1 MAEPGSPEAKE
12 KLRGE
17 LGAPP
22 VVVPKIPDLAD
33 KIQTTLDSYK
43 NKTGIFQEGGDFYDV
58 SAFEFAQKLRAI
70 ASQGKPSKRKIALIE
85 AFEQVAR
92 DEETPGIFEQIATH
106 TVDQFFYGPTAAMN
120 ETIQGGL
127 DVMESAAKG
136 YVKMQGNMFPYN
148 LLKKAGI
155 DVSSD
160 GVRYLEMPKVRQPT
174 TTGGEI
180 TKGLTQAGLSY
191 AVGDKI
197 VKPVKL
203 LNKLLPQLKTTI
215 NTPGMK
221 GVINTAVGEA
231 ATLQGKDR
239 FARFLNETFGVDG
252 NQVVMYLAD
261 SKDEG
266 EFESRLKSGLDGV
279 LSAVGLGALIPVLVP
294 IGKAFY
300 KAGYFFSKVKDPKGA
315 EQEIDNAMSFLE
327 KVEKLYPQRIV
338 KTKQSDDPLVA
349 IKKTKEETVEEAT
362 EDQASPTEPVLD
374 QAEVAQATDKTDV
387 SPVLKKID
395 KSDDGYILVGPK
407 GKEEKFEKVNGK
419 ILAWKLFRQ
428 YEDGT
433 ISSLYSNKKLKYEEG
448 KWYEA
453 ESHPDKTKGG
463 RKYRPMFHATASNR
477 LPHLEKSKK
486 EPIVPRGNQKGRVYL
501 QVELDGAGIRR
512 VSEAQGG
519 DWYIGKRMKVLSP
532 DEIEAR
538 KTGKVLEQPDEVVV
552 AQGKKGEPLQKPA
565 PLQPSQISIDDLD
578 IYKNEQNI
586 PLDSTLA
593 DFNID
598 RLDAEQSVLEI
609 VQKGAEAIKEKLP
622 TSKSYGPSGKT
633 RKIEETDEWGRKT
646 ERYVT
651 EGDNVI
657 PFEEVREAA
666 DGARAQMKR
675 MGVSMERFIAG
686 TKATTEE
693 LPHIVLMTR
702 DYVIDMATKVRN
714 EARAIDELSKTGGEI
729 SNERLVRYHRSM
741 VRFMNTLAE
750 VKGIKRDIARTLSAM
765 NIDAV
770 SGTEKDKLLNA
781 ILADAGHTDIMTQ
794 MFETGQSAEQ
804 RGRGNLLKLASH
816 MANMEYAEEVVSI
829 GNKDTM
835 TRVFDAI
842 NYLGV
847 NNFLANFSTQT
858 VNLMGSLAMTNLL
871 TAEKFIG
878 AAYGKIPGVGGQG
891 QITFNEATAH
901 TFGVTQALTEMFL
914 LDKAM
919 FDRSALGQAKKG
931 FVDLD
936 SGFSSH
942 DLSTK
947 NTADPERFMEYP
959 DLDIQGL
966 AVPEAFSSKSIG
978 QIFGVKDGNMPD
990 FLKEVIN
997 GAGVMLGVPGR
1008 ALMAGDR
1015 FFRAMNYRSAIH
1027 ALAMR
1032 KATGEGLTG
1041 KALQD
1046 RYMDLLINLPKEID
1060 DTAQMYAQVAL
1071 FQEEIGRDGLEKY
1084 IRSIEK
1090 ARNAPLPK
1098 TEREWLISFAQNAT
1112 ASFINSKIPF
1122 FRTPY
1127 NIFKQ
1132 TLVQRNPA
1140 VILGR
1145 LGLDSKYR
1153 EKFTSDAAFRQDV
1166 LAKLTTGSILNYLGY
1181 SLGTG
1186 VKVGNYSVKA
1196 EGASAPAPLERDI
1209 AQDQRRMQPE
1219 ILIRNM
1225 SNAEAFTIP
1234 IGRADP
1240 IATFIQTGS
1249 ILGNYQA
1256 YKRAHVDPYR
1266 EAKPNPFNDKADEK
1280 LSQLHDRILWQL
1292 GNLFLDK
1299 AMLRGVKDVIM
1310 KTVPGASPA
1319 GTDYPGLVRDYVTDY
1334 AGGPPLGNFGRGTVR
1349 AMTNQPTMS
1358 EAKIK
1363 EVLVSKKKGDGNI
1376 TDSGIPFQNLSE
1388 QKVKELGQLQRLV
1401 NQWAEEWRKVNIIS
1415 AEEFKGDAKGIR
1427 EGTVKIKAGAV
1438 PMLDLE
1444 GNPMGFTEKEVG
1456 LYERW
1461 LEQNLIPFSMKKVNE
1476 TNTSVL
1482 IQGLD
1487 IPTTHPKRWTHIVVN
1502 GRKMPLTTEQQ
1513 MTWAAMY
1520 GWLNKKS
1527 MSRYS
1532 KVVKKLKL
1540 EGSQS
1545 LTNRQRLALE
1555 ASVSQLLKANKEAS
1569 KMMMMS
1575 KYSNM
1580 EEKTGLLPQYN
1591 ELNIKGR

>member
-22 VVVPKIPDLAD
+22 VVVPVIPDLSD
-33 KIQTTLDSYK
+33 KIQDTLDQYK
-43 NKTGIFQEGGDFYDV
+43 NKTGVFQKGSPFHEI
-58 SAFEFAQKLRAI
+58 SAFDFAQKLRQR
-70 ASQGKPSKRKIALIE
+70 SLQKKPSKRNLALVE

-120 ETIQGGL
+120 ENIQGGL

-148 LLKKAGI
+148 LLQKAGI
-155 DVSSD
+155 DVTKD

-203 LNKLLPQLKTTI
+203 LNKLLPGLKTTI

-239 FARFLNETFGVDG
+239 FARFLNETFGIDG
-252 NQVVMYLAD
+252 NKVIMYLAD

-266 EFESRLKSGLDGV
+266 EFESRLKSGLDGM

-362 EDQASPTEPVLD
+362 EDQTTPTEPVLD
-374 QAEVAQATDKTDV
+374 QEEVAEVTT
-387 SPVLKKID
+387 
-395 KSDDGYILVGPK
+395 
-407 GKEEKFEKVNGK
+407 
-419 ILAWKLFRQ
+419 
-428 YEDGT
+428 
-433 ISSLYSNKKLKYEEG
+433 
-448 KWYEA
+448 
-453 ESHPDKTKGG
+453 
-463 RKYRPMFHATASNR
+463 
-477 LPHLEKSKK
+477 
-486 EPIVPRGNQKGRVYL
+486 
-501 QVELDGAGIRR
+501 
-512 VSEAQGG
+512 
-519 DWYIGKRMKVLSP
+519 
-532 DEIEAR
+532 
-538 KTGKVLEQPDEVVV
+538 PDEVVV
-552 AQGKKGEPLQKPA
+552 AQGKKGEPLRRPA
-565 PLQPSQISIDDLD
+565 PLQPDQISIEDLD

-622 TSKSYGPSGKT
+622 TSKSYGPSGKVS
-633 RKIEETDEWGRKT
+633 KKDGK
-646 ERYVT
+646 YVT

-657 PFEEVREAA
+657 PFEEVRQAA

-714 EARAIDELSKTGGEI
+714 EARVIDELAKNGGEI
-729 SNERLVRYHRSM
+729 SNERLVRYHKSM

-750 VKGIKRDIARTLSAM
+750 VKGIQRDIARTMSAM

-770 SGTEKDKLLNA
+770 SGTQKDKLLNA

-804 RGRGNLLKLASH
+804 RGRSNLLKLASH

-942 DLSTK
+942 DLSAK

-1098 TEREWLISFAQNAT
+1098 TEREWLMSFAQNAT

-1140 VILGR
+1140 VIIGR

-1166 LAKLTTGSILNYLGY
+1166 LAKLTTGSMLNYLGY

-1388 QKVKELGQLQRLV
+1388 QKVQQLTQLQRLV

-1444 GNPMGFTEKEVG
+1444 GNPMGFTEKEVSM
-1456 LYERW
+1456 YERW

>member
-127 DVMESAAKG
+127 DVVESAAKG

-203 LNKLLPQLKTTI
+203 LNKLLPGLKTTI

-239 FARFLNETFGVDG
+239 FARFLNETFGIDG
-252 NQVVMYLAD
+252 NKAIMYLAD

-266 EFESRLKSGLDGV
+266 EFESRLKSGLDGM

-362 EDQASPTEPVLD
+362 EDQTTPTEPVLD
-374 QAEVAQATDKTDV
+374 QEEVAEVTT
-387 SPVLKKID
+387 
-395 KSDDGYILVGPK
+395 
-407 GKEEKFEKVNGK
+407 
-419 ILAWKLFRQ
+419 
-428 YEDGT
+428 
-433 ISSLYSNKKLKYEEG
+433 
-448 KWYEA
+448 
-453 ESHPDKTKGG
+453 
-463 RKYRPMFHATASNR
+463 
-477 LPHLEKSKK
+477 
-486 EPIVPRGNQKGRVYL
+486 
-501 QVELDGAGIRR
+501 
-512 VSEAQGG
+512 
-519 DWYIGKRMKVLSP
+519 
-532 DEIEAR
+532 
-538 KTGKVLEQPDEVVV
+538 PDEVVV
-552 AQGKKGEPLQKPA
+552 AQGKKGEPLRRPA
-565 PLQPSQISIDDLD
+565 PLQPDQISIEDLD

-586 PLDSTLA
+586 PLDRTLA

-622 TSKSYGPSGKT
+622 TSKSYGPSGKVS
-633 RKIEETDEWGRKT
+633 KKDGK
-646 ERYVT
+646 YVT

-657 PFEEVREAA
+657 PFEEVRQAA

-794 MFETGQSAEQ
+794 LFETGQSAEQ

-1032 KATGEGLTG
+1032 KATGEGLKG

-1209 AQDQRRMQPE
+1209 AQDQRRIQPE

-1234 IGRADP
+1234 VGRADP

-1319 GTDYPGLVRDYVTDY
+1319 GTDYPGLVRDFVTDY

-1363 EVLVSKKKGDGNI
+1363 EVLVPKKKGDGNI
-1376 TDSGIPFQNLSE
+1376 TDSGVPFQNLSE

-1444 GNPMGFTEKEVG
+1444 GNPMGFTEKEVS

-1545 LTNRQRLALE
+1545 LDNRQRLALE

>member
-1 MAEPGSPEAKE
+1 MAKSNNLK
-12 KLRGE
+12 KHQL
-17 LGAPP
+17 
-22 VVVPKIPDLAD
+22 KSI
-33 KIQTTLDSYK
+33 
-43 NKTGIFQEGGDFYDV
+43 
-58 SAFEFAQKLRAI
+58 
-70 ASQGKPSKRKIALIE
+70 
-85 AFEQVAR
+85 
-92 DEETPGIFEQIATH
+92 
-106 TVDQFFYGPTAAMN
+106 
-120 ETIQGGL
+120 
-127 DVMESAAKG
+127 AKG
-136 YVKMQGNMFPYN
+136 
-148 LLKKAGI
+148 
-155 DVSSD
+155 
-160 GVRYLEMPKVRQPT
+160 
-174 TTGGEI
+174 
-180 TKGLTQAGLSY
+180 
-191 AVGDKI
+191 
-197 VKPVKL
+197 
-203 LNKLLPQLKTTI
+203 
-215 NTPGMK
+215 
-221 GVINTAVGEA
+221 
-231 ATLQGKDR
+231 
-239 FARFLNETFGVDG
+239 
-252 NQVVMYLAD
+252 
-261 SKDEG
+261 
-266 EFESRLKSGLDGV
+266 
-279 LSAVGLGALIPVLVP
+279 
-294 IGKAFY
+294 
-300 KAGYFFSKVKDPKGA
+300 
-315 EQEIDNAMSFLE
+315 
-327 KVEKLYPQRIV
+327 
-338 KTKQSDDPLVA
+338 
-349 IKKTKEETVEEAT
+349 
-362 EDQASPTEPVLD
+362 
-374 QAEVAQATDKTDV
+374 
-387 SPVLKKID
+387 
-395 KSDDGYILVGPK
+395 DDGYMYVGPK
-407 GKEEKFEKVNGK
+407 GKEEKFEKVKGK
-419 ILAWKLFRQ
+419 TKAWKLFRQ
-428 YEDGT
+428 YEDGS

-448 KWYEA
+448 EWYEA
-453 ESHPDKTKGG
+453 EEHPDKAGG
-463 RKYRPMFHATASNR
+463 RKFRPMFHATASNR

-486 EPIVPRGNQKGRVYL
+486 EPIVPRGTQKGRVYL

-532 DEIEAR
+532 SEIEAR
-538 KTGKVLEQPDEVVV
+538 KTGQVLEQPDEVVS
-552 AQGKKGEPLQKPA
+552 AQGKKGQPLRKPA

-586 PLDSTLA
+586 LLDSTLA

-609 VQKGAEAIKEKLP
+609 IQKGAEAIKEKLP
-622 TSKSYGPSGKT
+622 TSKSYGPSGG
-633 RKIEETDEWGRKT
+633 E
-646 ERYVT
+646 
-651 EGDNVI
+651 NVI
-657 PFEEVREAA
+657 PFQEVREAA
-666 DGARAQMKR
+666 GGARAQMKR
-675 MGVSMERFIAG
+675 MGISMERFIAG

-693 LPHIVLMTR
+693 LPHLVLMTR

-714 EARAIDELSKTGGEI
+714 EARTIDDLSKGGGEI

-750 VKGIKRDIARTLSAM
+750 VKGIKRDIARTMSAM
-765 NIDAV
+765 NIDAL
-770 SGTEKDKLLNA
+770 SGSEKDKLVDS
-781 ILADAGHTDIMTQ
+781 ILADAGHTDILTQ
-794 MFETGQSAEQ
+794 MLETGQTGAQ
-804 RGRGNLLKLASH
+804 RGRSNILKLASH
-816 MANMEYAEEVVSI
+816 MANMEYAEEVVNV

-891 QITFNEATAH
+891 QITFNEATAS

-931 FVDLD
+931 FVELD

-947 NTADPERFMEYP
+947 NAADPERFMEYP

-978 QIFGVKDGNMPD
+978 QIFGVKDGTMPD

-1008 ALMAGDR
+1008 TLMAGDR
-1015 FFRAMNYRSAIH
+1015 FFRAINYRSAIH

-1071 FQEEIGRDGLEKY
+1071 FQEEVGKDGLEKY
-1084 IRSIEK
+1084 IRTIEK

-1098 TEREWLISFAQNAT
+1098 TERDWLISFAQNAT
-1112 ASFINSKIPF
+1112 ASFITSKIPF

-1132 TLVQRNPA
+1132 TLVQRNPLLIA
-1140 VILGR
+1140 TR
-1145 LGLDSKYR
+1145 LGIDSRYR
-1153 EKFTSDAAFRQDV
+1153 ARFTSDAAFRQDV
-1166 LAKLTTGSILNYLGY
+1166 LAKLTTGSILNYIGY

-1186 VKVGNYSVKA
+1186 WKVGNYSIKA

-1219 ILIRNM
+1219 IFIRNM

-1249 ILGNYQA
+1249 ILGNYEA
-1256 YKRAHVDPYR
+1256 YKRNHVEPYR
-1266 EAKPNPFNDKADEK
+1266 NAKPKPLSDRAEEK
-1280 LSQLHDRILWQL
+1280 LSQIHDRIIWQL

-1299 AMLRGVKDVIM
+1299 AMLRGVKEVVM
-1310 KTVPGASPA
+1310 KVGGSPQ
-1319 GTDYPGLVRDYVTDY
+1319 GTDFGGLGRDYIAGF
-1334 AGGPPLGNFGRGTVR
+1334 AGGPPLGNFSRGTVR
-1349 AMTNQPTMS
+1349 SVTNQPVMS

-1363 EVLVSKKKGDGNI
+1363 DVLVPKRKGDGNI
-1376 TDSGIPFQNLSE
+1376 TDSGVIFKNLSG
-1388 QKVKELGQLQRLV
+1388 QKVKELTQLQRLV

-1444 GNPMGFTEKEVG
+1444 GNPMGFTEKEVS

-1461 LEQNLIPFSMKKVNE
+1461 LGQNLIPFSMKKVSE

-1487 IPTTHPKRWTHIVVN
+1487 IPSTHPKRWTHIVVR

-1513 MTWAAMY
+1513 MTWAAIY

-1527 MSRYS
+1527 MSRYN
-1532 KVVKKLKL
+1532 KVVREIKLN
-1540 EGSQS
+1540 GGHS
-1545 LTNRQRLALE
+1545 LSGRQRNALE
-1555 ASVSQLLKANKEAS
+1555 ASVSRLLKANKESS
-1569 KMMMMS
+1569 KVMMMA

-1580 EEKTGLLPQYN
+1580 EEKTGLLPQFN
-1591 ELNIKGR
+1591 ELNIKGK

>member
-1 MAEPGSPEAKE
+1 MAEPGSPEAKA

-127 DVMESAAKG
+127 DVVESAAKG
-136 YVKMQGNMFPYN
+136 YIKMQGNMFPYN

-203 LNKLLPQLKTTI
+203 LNKLLPKLKTTI
-215 NTPGMK
+215 NTPAMK

-362 EDQASPTEPVLD
+362 EDTPSPTETVLD
-374 QAEVAQATDKTDV
+374 QEEVAEVTT
-387 SPVLKKID
+387 
-395 KSDDGYILVGPK
+395 
-407 GKEEKFEKVNGK
+407 
-419 ILAWKLFRQ
+419 
-428 YEDGT
+428 
-433 ISSLYSNKKLKYEEG
+433 
-448 KWYEA
+448 
-453 ESHPDKTKGG
+453 
-463 RKYRPMFHATASNR
+463 
-477 LPHLEKSKK
+477 
-486 EPIVPRGNQKGRVYL
+486 
-501 QVELDGAGIRR
+501 
-512 VSEAQGG
+512 
-519 DWYIGKRMKVLSP
+519 
-532 DEIEAR
+532 
-538 KTGKVLEQPDEVVV
+538 PDEVAV
-552 AQGKKGEPLQKPA
+552 AQGKKGEPLRRPA
-565 PLQPSQISIDDLD
+565 PLQPDQINIEDLD

-586 PLDSTLA
+586 PLDRTLA

-714 EARAIDELSKTGGEI
+714 EARTIDELSKTGGEI

-750 VKGIKRDIARTLSAM
+750 VKGIKRDIARTMSAM

-794 MFETGQSAEQ
+794 VFETGQSAEQ

-816 MANMEYAEEVVSI
+816 MANMEYAEEVMSV

-871 TAEKFIG
+871 TAEKFISAG
-878 AAYGKIPGVGGQG
+878 ANKFIDPALKKAGLVTGDGGV
-891 QITFNEATAH
+891 TFNEATAH

-942 DLSTK
+942 DLSAK

-1098 TEREWLISFAQNAT
+1098 TEREWIVSFAQNAT

-1132 TLVQRNPA
+1132 TLVQRNPLLIA
-1140 VILGR
+1140 AR
-1145 LGLDSKYR
+1145 LGIDKKYK
-1153 EKFTSDAAFRQDV
+1153 EQFTTDAAFRQDV
-1166 LAKLTTGSILNYLGY
+1166 IAKFTTGSILNLLGY

-1219 ILIRNM
+1219 IFIRNM

-1249 ILGNYQA
+1249 ILGNYDA

-1280 LSQLHDRILWQL
+1280 LNQLKDRIYWQL

-1334 AGGPPLGNFGRGTVR
+1334 AGGPPLGNFARGTVR
-1349 AMTNQPTMS
+1349 ATTNQPTMS

-1363 EVLVSKKKGDGNI
+1363 EVLVPKKKGDSNI

-1444 GNPMGFTEKEVG
+1444 GNPMGFTEKEVS

-1580 EEKTGLLPQYN
+1580 EEKTGLLPQFN

>member
-1 MAEPGSPEAKE
+1 MAEPGSPEARQ

-17 LGAPP
+17 IGAPT
-22 VVVPKIPDLAD
+22 VPKVSNLSTDL
-33 KIQTTLDSYK
+33 QGYMESYK
-43 NKTGIFQEGGDFYDV
+43 NKTGVFKKGSPFHKY
-58 SAFEFAQKLRAI
+58 SAKEFAERLRQKAI
-70 ASQGKPSKRKIALIE
+70 EKKPSKYNTALIE
-85 AFEQVAR
+85 AFEQVGR
-92 DEETPGIFEQIATH
+92 DEQKPGIFEQVATH
-106 TVDQFFYGPTAAMN
+106 TVDQFFYGPTAALN
-120 ETIQGGL
+120 ETVQGGL
-127 DVMESAAKG
+127 DVVEGAAKG
-136 YVKMQGNMFPYN
+136 YIQMQGNMFPYN
-148 LLKKAGI
+148 LLKRAGV
-155 DVSSD
+155 DVSTD
-160 GVRYLEMPKVRQPT
+160 GVRYLEMPKVRQPS

-180 TKGLTQAGLSY
+180 AKGLTQAGLSY
-191 AVGDKI
+191 YGAEKLI
-197 VKPVKL
+197 KPVKIL
-203 LNKLLPQLKTTI
+203 SKALPKLKTWI

-221 GVINTAVGEA
+221 GVINTAVGEGL
-231 ATLQGKDR
+231 TLQGKDR
-239 FARFLNETFGVDG
+239 FATFLQETFGIDG
-252 NQVVMYLAD
+252 NAAINYLAE
-261 SKDEG
+261 SKDEN
-266 EFESRLKSGLDGV
+266 EFESRLKSGLDGMFA
-279 LSAVGLGALIPVLVP
+279 AVGLGALVPVFIP
-294 IGKAFY
+294 IGKAFR
-300 KAGYFFSKVKDPKGA
+300 KAGYFFAKTKDPKGA
-315 EQEIDNAMSFLE
+315 EQEIDSAMSYLE
-327 KVEKLYPQRIV
+327 KVRKLYPERIV
-338 KTKQSDDPLVA
+338 KDKPSDDPLVT
-349 IKKTKEETVEEAT
+349 IKKTKGEPLEEVS
-362 EDQASPTEPVLD
+362 EDTPSPSVL
-374 QAEVAQATDKTDV
+374 EVIQRV

-395 KSDDGYILVGPK
+395 KSGDGYILIGPK
-407 GKEEKFEKVNGK
+407 GKEEKFEKVNSK

-463 RKYRPMFHATASNR
+463 RKYRPMFHASASNR

-486 EPIVPRGNQKGRVYL
+486 EPIVPRGTQKGRVYL

-532 DEIEAR
+532 SEIEAR
-538 KTGKVLEQPDEVVV
+538 KTGQVLEQPDEVVS
-552 AQGKKGEPLQKPA
+552 AQGKKGQPLRKPA

-586 PLDSTLA
+586 LLDSTLA

-609 VQKGAEAIKEKLP
+609 IQKGAEAIKEKLP
-622 TSKSYGPSGKT
+622 TSKSYGPSGG
-633 RKIEETDEWGRKT
+633 E
-646 ERYVT
+646 
-651 EGDNVI
+651 NVI
-657 PFEEVREAA
+657 PFQEVREAA
-666 DGARAQMKR
+666 GGARAQMKR
-675 MGVSMERFIAG
+675 MGISMERFIAG

-693 LPHIVLMTR
+693 LPHLVLMTR

-714 EARAIDELSKTGGEI
+714 EARTIDDLSKGGGEI

-750 VKGIKRDIARTLSAM
+750 VKGIKRDIARTMSAM
-765 NIDAV
+765 NIDAL
-770 SGTEKDKLLNA
+770 SGSEKDKLVDS
-781 ILADAGHTDIMTQ
+781 ILADAGHTDILTQ
-794 MFETGQSAEQ
+794 MLETGQTGAQ
-804 RGRGNLLKLASH
+804 RGRSNILKLASH
-816 MANMEYAEEVVSI
+816 MANMEYAEEVVNV

-891 QITFNEATAH
+891 QITFNEATAS

-931 FVDLD
+931 FVELD

-947 NTADPERFMEYP
+947 NAADPERFMEYP

-978 QIFGVKDGNMPD
+978 QIFGVKDGTMPD

-1008 ALMAGDR
+1008 TLMAGDR
-1015 FFRAMNYRSAIH
+1015 FFRAINYRSAIH

-1071 FQEEIGRDGLEKY
+1071 FQEEVGKDGLEKY
-1084 IRSIEK
+1084 IRTIEK

-1098 TEREWLISFAQNAT
+1098 TERDWLISFAQNAT
-1112 ASFINSKIPF
+1112 ASFITSKIPF

-1132 TLVQRNPA
+1132 TLVQRNPLLIA
-1140 VILGR
+1140 TR
-1145 LGLDSKYR
+1145 LGIDSKYR
-1153 EKFTSDAAFRQDV
+1153 ARFTSDAAFRQDV
-1166 LAKLTTGSILNYLGY
+1166 LAKLTTGSILNYIGY

-1186 VKVGNYSVKA
+1186 WKVGNYSIKA

-1219 ILIRNM
+1219 IFIRNM

-1249 ILGNYQA
+1249 ILGNYEA
-1256 YKRAHVDPYR
+1256 YKRNHVEPYR
-1266 EAKPNPFNDKADEK
+1266 NAKPKPLSDRAEEK
-1280 LSQLHDRILWQL
+1280 LSQIHDRIIWQL

-1299 AMLRGVKDVIM
+1299 AMLRGVKEVVM
-1310 KTVPGASPA
+1310 KVGGSPQ
-1319 GTDYPGLVRDYVTDY
+1319 GTDFGGLGRDYIAGF
-1334 AGGPPLGNFGRGTVR
+1334 AGGPPLGNFSRGTVR
-1349 AMTNQPTMS
+1349 SVTNQPVMS

-1363 EVLVSKKKGDGNI
+1363 DVLVPKRKGDGNI
-1376 TDSGIPFQNLSE
+1376 TNSGVIFKNLSG
-1388 QKVKELGQLQRLV
+1388 QKVKELTQLQRLV

-1444 GNPMGFTEKEVG
+1444 GNPMGFTEKEVS

-1461 LEQNLIPFSMKKVNE
+1461 LGQNLIPFSMKKVNE

-1487 IPTTHPKRWTHIVVN
+1487 IPSTHPKRWTHIVVR

-1513 MTWAAMY
+1513 MTWAAIY

-1527 MSRYS
+1527 MSRYN
-1532 KVVKKLKL
+1532 KVVREIKLN
-1540 EGSQS
+1540 GGHS
-1545 LTNRQRLALE
+1545 LSGRQRNALE
-1555 ASVSQLLKANKEAS
+1555 ASVSRLLKANKESS
-1569 KMMMMS
+1569 KVMMMA

-1580 EEKTGLLPQYN
+1580 EEKTGLLPQFN
-1591 ELNIKGR
+1591 ELNIKGK

>member
-1 MAEPGSPEAKE
+1 MAEPGSPEAKA

-22 VVVPKIPDLAD
+22 VVVPKIPDLAS

-148 LLKKAGI
+148 LLKKARI

-203 LNKLLPQLKTTI
+203 LNKLLPGLKTTI

-239 FARFLNETFGVDG
+239 FARFLNETFGIDG
-252 NQVVMYLAD
+252 NKAIMYLAD

-266 EFESRLKSGLDGV
+266 EFESRLKSGLDGM

-349 IKKTKEETVEEAT
+349 IKKTKEETIEEAT
-362 EDQASPTEPVLD
+362 EDTPSPTEPVLD
-374 QAEVAQATDKTDV
+374 QEEVAEVTT
-387 SPVLKKID
+387 
-395 KSDDGYILVGPK
+395 
-407 GKEEKFEKVNGK
+407 
-419 ILAWKLFRQ
+419 
-428 YEDGT
+428 
-433 ISSLYSNKKLKYEEG
+433 
-448 KWYEA
+448 
-453 ESHPDKTKGG
+453 
-463 RKYRPMFHATASNR
+463 
-477 LPHLEKSKK
+477 
-486 EPIVPRGNQKGRVYL
+486 
-501 QVELDGAGIRR
+501 
-512 VSEAQGG
+512 
-519 DWYIGKRMKVLSP
+519 
-532 DEIEAR
+532 
-538 KTGKVLEQPDEVVV
+538 PDEVVV
-552 AQGKKGEPLQKPA
+552 AQGKKGEPLRRPA
-565 PLQPSQISIDDLD
+565 PLQPDQISIEDLD

-586 PLDSTLA
+586 PLDRTLA

-609 VQKGAEAIKEKLP
+609 VQKGAEVIKEKLP
-622 TSKSYGPSGKT
+622 TSKSYGPSGKVS
-633 RKIEETDEWGRKT
+633 KKDGK
-646 ERYVT
+646 YVT

-657 PFEEVREAA
+657 PFEEVRQAA

-781 ILADAGHTDIMTQ
+781 ILADAGHTDALTKL
-794 MFETGQSAEQ
+794 FETGQSAEQ

-942 DLSTK
+942 DLSAK

-1046 RYMDLLINLPKEID
+1046 RYMDLIINLPKEID

-1071 FQEEIGRDGLEKY
+1071 FQEEIGRDGLEQY

-1166 LAKLTTGSILNYLGY
+1166 LAKLTTGSMLNYLGY

-1234 IGRADP
+1234 VGRADP

-1310 KTVPGASPA
+1310 KTVPGASPS

-1363 EVLVSKKKGDGNI
+1363 EVLVPKKKGDGNI
-1376 TDSGIPFQNLSE
+1376 TDSGKPFQNLSE
-1388 QKVKELGQLQRLV
+1388 QKVKELGQLQLLV

-1444 GNPMGFTEKEVG
+1444 GNPMGFTEKEVS